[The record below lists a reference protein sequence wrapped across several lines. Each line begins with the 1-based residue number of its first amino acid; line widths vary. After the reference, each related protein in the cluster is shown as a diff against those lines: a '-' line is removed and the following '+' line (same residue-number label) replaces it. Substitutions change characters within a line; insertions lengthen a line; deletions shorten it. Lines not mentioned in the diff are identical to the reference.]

1 MDNCYMCNKPKTSVE
16 HAPPKSFFPKDH
28 RVNLITVPSCI
39 SHNEN
44 TSSDDEYARNII
56 TVSINNNQKS
66 IDQFFS
72 KSLKSF
78 KRNKESTNKIVNSF
92 INADEITVGAK
103 AFRFDRARFDRVI
116 RKIAYALYYS
126 EYGKTW
132 NRLLAV
138 LSNQIKN
145 ADLTNDSFGDM
156 FDEMSDDLNSLPL
169 KGENPQIFQYSII
182 KFDSDENDIAI
193 FMIFY
198 EGFPMLVIPDR
209 NSGNNSFD

>member
-1 MDNCYMCNKPKTSVE
+1 MENCYMCNEPKTSVE
-16 HAPPKSFFPKDH
+16 HAPPRSFFPKAN

-78 KRNKESTNKIVNSF
+78 KRNQESTNKIVDTF
-92 INADEITVGAK
+92 INADEVTIGAK

-138 LSNQIKN
+138 LTNQIKN
-145 ADLTNDSFGDM
+145 SDLTNDSFGDI

-169 KGENPQIFQYSII
+169 KGENPQIFQYSFI
-182 KFDSDENDIAI
+182 KFDNNENDIAI